1 MNKFLDKIAE
11 LQLQAALGNI
21 SAADLAQSLISVAN
35 QLQQITGNEP
45 KIEFLAKK
53 MQWLI
58 EIVKSGNDTRS
69 EIVKDAQEKM
79 TEKEFGVVR
88 AATGVG
94 KSAMIY
100 LDIIRHLMDESD
112 KKRKV
117 FVISTPLLVLNEQF
131 FEDLMQTVYGLGL
144 VNKDNCIVLNNSCDE
159 KMKKSTVKLTDV
171 NGQEHDTQITKA
183 GIEGLEEEKEVTFI
197 VTTHKSFDRLVI
209 PFKSL
214 NPEDWMVEIYI
225 DESHTADIV

>member
-1 MNKFLDKIAE
+1 MEKLLEKLGE
-11 LQLQAALGNI
+11 LELQAAIGNL
-21 SAADLAQSLISVAN
+21 SAGELAQSLISVAN
-35 QLQQITGNEP
+35 ELQQITGNNP

-53 MQWLI
+53 MYWLQ

-69 EIVKDAQEKM
+69 EIVKEAQEKI

-100 LDIIRHLMDESD
+100 LDIIRHLMDKSD

-131 FEDLMQTVYGLGL
+131 FGDLMETVYGLGL

-159 KMKKSTVKLTDV
+159 QMKKSTVKLTDV
-171 NGQEHDTQITKA
+171 NGQIHDTQITKA
-183 GIEGLEEEKEVTFI
+183 GIDGLSESKEVTFI
-197 VTTHKSFDRLVI
+197 VTTHKSFDKLLI

-225 DESHTADIV
+225 DESHTADIA